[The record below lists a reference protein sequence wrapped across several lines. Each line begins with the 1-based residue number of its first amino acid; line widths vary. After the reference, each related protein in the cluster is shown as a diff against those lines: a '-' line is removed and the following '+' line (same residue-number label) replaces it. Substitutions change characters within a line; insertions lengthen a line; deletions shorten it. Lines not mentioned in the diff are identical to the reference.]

1 MNIPQEALEAAN
13 NAFQHPNRMLVNTSD
28 GNSKGRLEAAF
39 EVALPHIEKEIRAQ
53 VAAEI
58 RDDLPIQL
66 AETAGSDTGWLYDM
80 SDWGPCPSE
89 GNEHVDF
96 RDENGFN
103 IGSIDLHLIAGIT
116 AGIAEGAGEVKRCL
130 QCGCDLRYPTAAHV
144 VDCGTRKE
152 QD

>member
-1 MNIPQEALEAAN
+1 
-13 NAFQHPNRMLVNTSD
+13 
-28 GNSKGRLEAAF
+28 
-39 EVALPHIEKEIRAQ
+39 
-53 VAAEI
+53 
-58 RDDLPIQL
+58 
-66 AETAGSDTGWLYDM
+66 M

-103 IGSIDLHLIAGIT
+103 IGSIDLHLIAR
-116 AGIAEGAGEVKRCL
+116 IAASIARGETGEVKRCL
-130 QCGCDLRYPTAAHV
+130 QCGCDLRYPTVAHI